1 MPRYG
6 LQQIV
11 PPASEPIAL
20 ADVKAFLRITD
31 SDQDGVLYS
40 MIRAARGRYELQT
53 QRQLVAATWLLSM
66 DWFWDVGATYVPGG
80 PFVTGYIRNDEW
92 RAWQE
97 RGGWGPL
104 GLGLIRLP
112 RNPVMNIV
120 SVKYV
125 DLNGVLQTAD
135 PSLYQFD
142 TTREVGRLA
151 PAYGQVWPSTRAQL
165 DAVQIT
171 FTAGEGPVTTV
182 AAAISAGSN
191 QVVTPASMNGISV
204 GTVLDVDPGNVDGGN
219 VVEEQVTV
227 TAVTSTTFTATFAQS
242 HNAGCVINGVP
253 PEIRDY
259 LTRCVAV
266 MYEMRDKDLDTM
278 DDMLMRLIALHDS
291 KTYA

>member
-6 LQQIV
+6 LQQTV
-11 PPASEPIAL
+11 PPAMEPLAL
-20 ADVKAFLRITD
+20 ADVKTFLRITD

-40 MIRAARGRYELQT
+40 LIRAARDRFELQT
-53 QRQLVAATWLLSM
+53 QRQLVAATWLLTM

-104 GLGLIRLP
+104 GLGMIRLP
-112 RNPVMNIV
+112 RNPVTNIV
-120 SVKYV
+120 QVQYV
-125 DLNGVLQTAD
+125 DLNGVLQTAAT
-135 PSLYQFD
+135 SIYQFD

-182 AAAISAGSN
+182 AAAIAAGS
-191 QVVTPASMNGISV
+191 QVVTPGSMNGIIV
-204 GTVLDVDPGNVDGGN
+204 GTVLDVDPGVVDGGT
-219 VVEEQVTV
+219 VFEEQVTV
-227 TAVTSTTFTATFAQS
+227 TAVTSTTFTATFANA

-253 PEIRDY
+253 PIMRDC
-259 LTRCVAV
+259 LTRCVAA
-266 MYEMRDKDLDTM
+266 MYEMRDRDADRLDDL
-278 DDMLMRLIALHDS
+278 LLRLIAPHES
-291 KTYA
+291 RTYA